1 MKKQRVS
8 KMNFFRLEIS
18 VKHYFVQ
25 KLSLFTG
32 KCCGLKKKEGGETV
46 FKRVRN
52 KQIIRFK
59 VKSTT
64 PIPIYIHGSSS
75 HMEKTKSDVRV
86 RIDFHSSIDIYY
98 SSTASKFRRFL
109 GTYMYTLIN
118 FCEFI

>member
-32 KCCGLKKKEGGETV
+32 KCCGLRRKQGGETV
-46 FKRVRN
+46 TKTVRN

-59 VKSTT
+59 VKSTSL
-64 PIPIYIHGSSS
+64 IPIYIHGSSS
-75 HMEKTKSDVRV
+75 HMEKTVSDVRV
-86 RIDFHSSIDIYY
+86 RIDFHSRIDIYY
-98 SSTASKFRRFL
+98 SSTTCKLKHFL
-109 GTYMYTLIN
+109 SLSLTT
-118 FCEFI
+118 